1 MDFDLVLQGT
11 VVLPDRIV
19 EKGYV
24 AVHAARLPKLASASR
39 RRRANGI
46 CSAKR

>member
-11 VVLPDRIV
+11 VVMPNRIL

-24 AVHAARLPKLASASR
+24 AVTPAGSPKSALASR